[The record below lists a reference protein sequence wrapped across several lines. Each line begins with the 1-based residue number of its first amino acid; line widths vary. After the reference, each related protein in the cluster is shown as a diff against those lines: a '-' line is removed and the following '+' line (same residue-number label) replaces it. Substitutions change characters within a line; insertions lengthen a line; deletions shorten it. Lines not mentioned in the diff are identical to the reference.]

1 MIIQILPYFLVYF
14 FIIISILGI
23 GVFFLQLTIKSKTIK
38 FFDLGYI
45 GLFGIFFT
53 LLYIKYHY
61 LGEWFLH
68 FHEDIFLNLFTNKII
83 DKEICFN
90 R

>member
-1 MIIQILPYFLVYF
+1 MINQILPYFLVYF

-45 GLFGIFFT
+45 GLF
-53 LLYIKYHY
+53 
-61 LGEWFLH
+61 
-68 FHEDIFLNLFTNKII
+68 
-83 DKEICFN
+83 
-90 R
+90 